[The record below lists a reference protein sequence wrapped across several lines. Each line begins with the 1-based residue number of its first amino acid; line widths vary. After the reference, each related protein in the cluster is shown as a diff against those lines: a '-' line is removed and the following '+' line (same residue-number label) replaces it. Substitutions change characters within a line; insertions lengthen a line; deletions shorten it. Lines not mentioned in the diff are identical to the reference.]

1 MARLVNW
8 PLSSEFE
15 SVANHQKSQLARH
28 RLASQRQIPESH
40 KPIHEQSLHAVD
52 PPEQLPGD
60 RGVIR
65 GEDQTL

>member
-40 KPIHEQSLHAVD
+40 KPIHEQSLHAAN
-52 PPEQLPGD
+52 PSAQFRERRAL
-60 RGVIR
+60 IR
-65 GEDQTL
+65 G